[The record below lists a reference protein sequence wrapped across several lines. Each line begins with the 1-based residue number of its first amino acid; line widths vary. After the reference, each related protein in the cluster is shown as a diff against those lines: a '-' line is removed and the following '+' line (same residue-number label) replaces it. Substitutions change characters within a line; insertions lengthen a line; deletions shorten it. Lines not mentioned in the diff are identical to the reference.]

1 MAEVV
6 GLFISE
12 AHGRPMRALHDVEAV
27 ANKGFARCIHGRPD
41 SSRQVLLMDA
51 ETLALL
57 RVAHGEVRENVTTLG
72 LALDELRPG
81 QELQVG
87 QAVLAVTKPCT
98 PCARMDGIRPGLQ
111 EELRGRRGVLC
122 KVVQGGRI
130 RRGDSIQ
137 IQAPASAVARERE
150 VSKSG

>member
-1 MAEVV
+1 VAEVV

-12 AHGRPMRALHDVEAV
+12 AHGHPVRALHEVEAV
-27 ANKGFARCIHGRPD
+27 ANKGFAGCIHGRPN

-57 RVAHGEVRENVTTLG
+57 RVAHGEVLENVTTLG
-72 LALDELRPG
+72 LALKELRPG

-87 QAVLAVTKPCT
+87 EAVLAVTKPCT
-98 PCARMDGIRPGLQ
+98 PCERMDGIRPGLQ
-111 EELRGRRGVLC
+111 AELRGRRGMLC

-137 IQAPASAVARERE
+137 ILASASEIAREKE
-150 VSKSG
+150 VDKGG